1 MNTWKKIY
9 SYYLFYKK
17 KKKIVVEINVLLG
30 LEIFEKFIAGV
41 QKMVWDGNR
50 RHFDKNKWKKKR
62 EKNQKIHGEQRNT
75 KMECTMQKKYIKMQN
90 NDKGNETKRNFEN
103 PVQIFLGFKISLF
116 YFFFQHLQEF
126 FDLQDDLPL
135 VPIRLHLSF
144 LFNKFFGVC

>member
-1 MNTWKKIY
+1 
-9 SYYLFYKK
+9 
-17 KKKIVVEINVLLG
+17 
-30 LEIFEKFIAGV
+30 
-41 QKMVWDGNR
+41 
-50 RHFDKNKWKKKR
+50 
-62 EKNQKIHGEQRNT
+62 
-75 KMECTMQKKYIKMQN
+75 MQKKYIKMQN